1 MYPTSQQPGPRPS
14 KRVSTPSAALP
25 ARFAMFDG
33 YRTEQPTATLH
44 PGAAI
49 AFAIAAAVAA
59 LSFIEIVFA

>member
-1 MYPTSQQPGPRPS
+1 
-14 KRVSTPSAALP
+14 
-25 ARFAMFDG
+25 MFDG